1 MGASMAW
8 IKQALLVKHKVAP
21 YRSHIIE
28 SKGSRQMFDGKV
40 YWVTGASSGIG
51 DALARTLAKRGAR
64 VILSSRNAEALTRV
78 ASTCGSTEST
88 LILPFDVADFSVL
101 PSVVE
106 RAFNWQGRIDGLIN
120 NAGISQRSLA
130 IETAFAVYEEVIGV
144 DLMAPI
150 ALTQLVLPHMA
161 KAKDGRII
169 MISSVAGKVGSPMRT
184 AYSAAKHGL
193 IGYADALRTEVN
205 MLGIEVHVIT
215 PGSIK
220 TNVSRNAVAADG
232 SRRGESDPA
241 IENGMDPLLAA
252 QRMLN
257 AVERGDREVIIAR
270 GFERAITRMRRLSP
284 NKLFDLMS
292 KIVADGYAQRM
303 KQED

>member
-1 MGASMAW
+1 MGAPTAR
-8 IKQALLVKHKVAP
+8 IKQALLVMREVAP
-21 YRSHIIE
+21 YRNVLE
-28 SKGSRQMFDGKV
+28 VEPMFNDKV

-51 DALARTLAKRGAR
+51 EALARTLAKRGAR
-64 VILSSRNAEALTRV
+64 VILSGRNAEALARV
-78 ASTCGSTEST
+78 AADCGSAENA
-88 LILPFDVADFSVL
+88 LILPFDVTDFSVL
-101 PSVVE
+101 PGVVQ
-106 RAFNWQGRIDGLIN
+106 RAFDWHGRIDGLIN

-161 KAKDGRII
+161 KAKHGRII

-193 IGYADALRTEVN
+193 IGYADALRTEVT
-205 MLGIEVHVIT
+205 MLGIEVHVIA

-220 TNVSRNAVAADG
+220 TNVSRNAVSADG

-241 IENGMDPLLAA
+241 IENGMDALRAA
-252 QRMLN
+252 QRMVN
-257 AVERGDREVIIAR
+257 AVERGEREIIIAQ

-303 KQED
+303 KQEN